1 MADLTD
7 TKTTCPSLERLRQGP
22 PTVSIDTAAEY
33 LGVSRGFAYTM
44 AKSGHLPVI
53 RLSGTRMRVPTTK
66 LLRLLQGEG
75 GVLPDDPEIE

>member
-1 MADLTD
+1 MAELID
-7 TKTTCPSLERLRQGP
+7 TKNTCPSLERLRQGP

-53 RLSGTRMRVPTTK
+53 RLSGTRMRVPTVK
-66 LLRLLQGEG
+66 LLRLLEGENDVATTG
-75 GVLPDDPEIE
+75 DAG